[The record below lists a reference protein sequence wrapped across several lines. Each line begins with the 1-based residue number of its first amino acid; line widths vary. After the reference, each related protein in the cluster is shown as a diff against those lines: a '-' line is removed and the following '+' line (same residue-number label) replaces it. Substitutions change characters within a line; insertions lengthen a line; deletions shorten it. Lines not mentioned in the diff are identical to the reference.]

1 MKSGTSILGYQLRL
15 GNGGDPETLIAPDI
29 TDAMRQARQRAEFN
43 GTPVALWR
51 DGVLIAECAP
61 STNTPVADEPSEL
74 MVRLIEAG
82 VYVFPVPPQKR
93 PE

>member
-1 MKSGTSILGYQLRL
+1 MKSGTSILGYQLRF
-15 GNGGDPETLIAPDI
+15 GNGNDPETLIAPDI

-61 STNTPVADEPSEL
+61 SANVPVADDQSEL
-74 MVRLIEAG
+74 MVRLIRAG
-82 VYVFPVPPQKR
+82 VYVFPGPTAK
-93 PE
+93 ET